1 MTNLTKHDIINVQTK
16 EREERKMTKFEKV
29 AKRAELLEVA
39 YKAILDRDK
48 WDNYVDA
55 WAENPELIED
65 KIEEHEFYLGVLK
78 EIEKM
83 L

>member
-1 MTNLTKHDIINVQTK
+1 
-16 EREERKMTKFEKV
+16 MTKFEKV
-29 AKRAELLEVA
+29 AMRAELLEAA
-39 YKAILDRDK
+39 YKAVLDRDM

-55 WAENPELIED
+55 WTEKPELRED
-65 KIEEHEFYLGVLK
+65 KIEEHEFYLGILK

>member
-1 MTNLTKHDIINVQTK
+1 MTNSTNNDIIKIQTK

-29 AKRAELLEVA
+29 AKRAELLECA
-39 YKAILDRDK
+39 YKAIMERDK
-48 WDNYVDA
+48 WDNKSY
-55 WAENPELIED
+55 ENDFSDILD
-65 KIEEHEFYLGVLK
+65 GREEWHEFYMDLAK

>member
-1 MTNLTKHDIINVQTK
+1 
-16 EREERKMTKFEKV
+16 MTKFEKV

-65 KIEEHEFYLGVLK
+65 KIEEHEFYLGILK

>member
-1 MTNLTKHDIINVQTK
+1 
-16 EREERKMTKFEKV
+16 MTKFEKV

-48 WDNYVDA
+48 WDNCVDA
-55 WAENPELIED
+55 WAENPELRED
-65 KIEEHEFYLGVLK
+65 KIEEHEFYLGILK

>member
-1 MTNLTKHDIINVQTK
+1 MT
-16 EREERKMTKFEKV
+16 EFEKV
-29 AKRAELLEVA
+29 AKRAELLEAA
-39 YKAILDRDK
+39 YKAILDRDM

-55 WAENPELIED
+55 WTENPELIED
-65 KIEEHEFYLGVLK
+65 KIEEHEFYLAVSK

>member
-29 AKRAELLEVA
+29 AMRAELLEAA
-39 YKAILDRDK
+39 YKAVLDRDM

-55 WAENPELIED
+55 WTEKPELRED
-65 KIEEHEFYLGVLK
+65 KIEEHEFYLGILK
-78 EIEKM
+78 EIEEM

>member
-1 MTNLTKHDIINVQTK
+1 
-16 EREERKMTKFEKV
+16 MTKFEKV
-29 AKRAELLEVA
+29 AKRAELLDVA
-39 YKAILDRDK
+39 YKTILERDK
-48 WDNYVDA
+48 WDNYVDP
-55 WAENPELIED
+55 WTENPEFPELRED

>member
-1 MTNLTKHDIINVQTK
+1 
-16 EREERKMTKFEKV
+16 MTKFEKA

-39 YKAILDRDK
+39 YKAISDRDK

-55 WAENPELIED
+55 WTDEPELRD
-65 KIEEHEFYLGVLK
+65 DRTEEHEFYLDILK

>member
-1 MTNLTKHDIINVQTK
+1 MYKQ
-16 EREERKMTKFEKV
+16 REDRKMTKFEKV

-48 WDNYVDA
+48 WDNYVNA
-55 WAENPELIED
+55 WTENPELSED
-65 KIEEHEFYLGVLK
+65 KIEDHEFYLSILK

>member
-29 AKRAELLEVA
+29 AMRAELLEVA

-55 WAENPELIED
+55 WTENPELRED
-65 KIEEHEFYLGVLK
+65 KIEEHEFYLGILK